1 MKSQSGERI
10 SVSSAAE
17 DSRDDVRRAEDF
29 AATKEDLEQNT
40 VDILV
45 VMQLQVLVIQKAQR
59 TVDVPLLQHIDT
71 TVDVPV
77 AK

>member
-1 MKSQSGERI
+1 MNVETHSLSFKQMCDE
-10 SVSSAAE
+10 VAE
-17 DSRDDVRRAEDF
+17 WKTF

-40 VDILV
+40 ADILV
-45 VMQLQVLVIQKAQR
+45 VMQRQVLMIQKAQR